1 MSQGIWKPASW
12 GEGYLLAYLAG
23 VRERPERTDNPS
35 HFKGQPEFNIIYNVW
50 DGVYIHAYSAKSAD
64 GFNQYVV
71 IEPPRPPLDVLMKVE
86 RQFAKKVGEK
96 DPPPMIAEKERFMLS
111 LLTDVTKG
119 MGEEE
124 RFSVVYHF
132 IRDKLYAGPLEPFI
146 RDTNIE
152 DISTPG
158 RGSIFIVHKVFGP
171 MQTSVSIKDSFE
183 LNELIISLS
192 EKTMRPVSHN
202 RPIIDASLP
211 DGSRVNFVFG
221 EDISRR
227 GSNLTIRKF
236 SKVPL
241 SVTQVVSSGTIN
253 SMLAAYLWMML
264 DEGMN
269 VFVCGETASGKTT
282 TLNAITSF
290 IQPHLK
296 IVSIEDTPEL
306 TVPHA
311 NWVSEVTRDTGGEGS
326 VKLFDLL
333 KAALRQRPNYILV
346 GEIRDKEGN
355 VAFQAMQT
363 GHSVMA
369 TFHAANVHT
378 LIQRL
383 TSYPIEVPR
392 THVNNLNI
400 ALFQTALYDKKGM
413 LQRRVVEVDELVDVD
428 PTTSDIVYVPVFTY
442 DPLLDQAV
450 FAGKGSSYLIE
461 TKLAMKRGLDRKRVG
476 VLYDELDARM
486 RFISA
491 LVEKRVFNYFDVW
504 AQILRARQIGLEA
517 VTNEALI

>member
-1 MSQGIWKPASW
+1 VSQELWKPASW
-12 GEGYLLAYLAG
+12 GEPYLLSYLSSL
-23 VRERPERTDNPS
+23 REPPQRADNPS
-35 HFKGQPEFNIIYNVW
+35 QYKGSVEFNVIYNVW
-50 DGVYIHAYSAKSAD
+50 DGVYIHAFSSKSPD
-64 GFNQYVV
+64 GFNQYVI
-71 IEPPRPPLDVLMKVE
+71 IEPPRPSLATLARIEKM
-86 RQFAKKVGEK
+86 FAKKVGEK
-96 DPPPMIAEKERFMLS
+96 DPPSSIEGKEQFMLKALLELTKNMSEDERFAII
-111 LLTDVTKG
+111 
-119 MGEEE
+119 
-124 RFSVVYHF
+124 YHF
-132 IRDKLYAGPLEPFI
+132 VRDKLYAGPLEPFI
-146 RDTNIE
+146 RDANIE
-152 DISTPG
+152 DISIPG
-158 RGSIFIVHKVFGP
+158 RGAVFIVHKVFGP
-171 MQTSVSIKDSFE
+171 MQTSVKIEDPLE

-221 EDISRR
+221 EDISKR

-241 SVTQVVSSGTIN
+241 SVTQLISSGSVTP
-253 SMLAAYLWMML
+253 MLAAYLWLML

-282 TLNAITSF
+282 TLNAITTF
-290 IQPHLK
+290 IPPHLK

-326 VKLFDLL
+326 IKLFDLL

-369 TFHAANVHT
+369 TFHAANVNT

-400 ALFQTALYDKKGM
+400 ALFQTALYDKKGV
-413 LQRRVVEVDELVDVD
+413 LQRRVIEVDELIDVD
-428 PTTSDIVYVPVFTY
+428 PTTNDIVYVPAFTY
-442 DPLLDQAV
+442 DPIEDKPV
-450 FAGKGSSYLIE
+450 FAGRGSSYLIE
-461 TKLAMKRGLDRKRVG
+461 NKVAVRRGLDRKNVVR
-476 VLYDELDARM
+476 LYEDLELRAK
-486 RFISA
+486 FLST
-491 LVEKRVFNYFDVW
+491 LTQKKVFNYFDVW
-504 AQILRARQIGLEA
+504 SQILRAKQIGLEA
-517 VTNEALI
+517 VIDEVIT

>member
-1 MSQGIWKPASW
+1 MP
-12 GEGYLLAYLAG
+12 YLSTL
-23 VRERPERTDNPS
+23 REAPQRVDNPTQY
-35 HFKGQPEFNIIYNVW
+35 KGSSVFNVIYNVW
-50 DGVYIHAYSAKSAD
+50 DGVYIHAFSSKSPD

-71 IEPPRPPLDVLMKVE
+71 IEPPRPSLGVLTKIE
-86 RQFAKKVGEK
+86 KGFAKRVGEK
-96 DPPPMIAEKERFMLS
+96 DPPASIEGKEQFMFKT
-111 LLTDVTKG
+111 LLELTKN
-119 MGEEE
+119 MGEYD
-124 RFSVVYHF
+124 RFAVIYHF
-132 IRDKLYAGPLEPFI
+132 VRDKLYAGPLEPFI

-152 DISTPG
+152 DISIPG
-158 RGSIFIVHKVFGP
+158 RGNVFIVHKVFGS
-171 MQTSVSIKDSFE
+171 MQTSVKIEDSLE

-202 RPIIDASLP
+202 RPIIDATLP

-236 SKVPL
+236 AKVPL
-241 SVTQVVSSGTIN
+241 SVTQLISSGSITP
-253 SMLAAYLWMML
+253 MLAAYLWLML

-269 VFVCGETASGKTT
+269 IFVCGETASGKTT
-282 TLNAITSF
+282 TLNAITTF
-290 IQPHLK
+290 IPPHLK

-346 GEIRDKEGN
+346 GEIRDREGN

-369 TFHAANVHT
+369 TFHAANVNT

-400 ALFQTALYDKKGM
+400 ALFQTALYDKRGI
-413 LQRRVVEVDELVDVD
+413 LQRRVIEVDEIIDVD
-428 PTTSDIVYVPVFTY
+428 PATSDIVYVPAFTY
-442 DPLLDQAV
+442 DPLEDKQV
-450 FAGKGSSYLIE
+450 FAGRGSSYLIE
-461 TKLAMKRGLDRKRVG
+461 NKVAVRRGLDRKNIVK
-476 VLYDELDARM
+476 LYEELEARAKLL
-486 RFISA
+486 ST
-491 LVEKRVFNYFDVW
+491 LTQNKVFNYFDVW
-504 AQILRARQIGLEA
+504 LQILRARQVGLEA
-517 VTNEALI
+517 IINETIA